1 MDKKRYLKRGYRINL
16 EIESKKEVLEEL
28 KANLDGIKAI
38 QLTEKVQGG
47 PLPSDEN
54 MVNRISKIVEEEKK
68 IEILYDFIAD
78 LSSEIDKVEDVVE
91 RALLRY
97 RYITCLTWEQIAERM
112 GYSMAQIY
120 RIHNRAFKNF
130 NKINESK
137 WE

>member
-1 MDKKRYLKRGYRINL
+1 MDRKRYLKRGYKIKL
-16 EIESKKEVLEEL
+16 EIESKKAVLEDMR
-28 KANLDGIKAI
+28 ATLDGLQAVR
-38 QLTEKVQGG
+38 LSEKLQGG

-120 RIHNRAFKNF
+120 RIHKRAFKNF

-137 WE
+137 